1 MNILQEDSNT
11 NSSNGDS
18 ANNGAVVSGGDG
30 GEKSLDAFIKEV
42 LADWGSLE
50 SWDLLGPQG
59 P

>member
-42 LADWGSLE
+42 LAD
-50 SWDLLGPQG
+50 
-59 P
+59 